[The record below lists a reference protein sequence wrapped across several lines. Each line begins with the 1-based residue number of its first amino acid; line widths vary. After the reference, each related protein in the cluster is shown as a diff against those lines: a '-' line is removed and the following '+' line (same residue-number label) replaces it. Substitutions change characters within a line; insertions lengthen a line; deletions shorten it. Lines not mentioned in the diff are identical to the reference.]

1 MVKVALISSWGACCG
16 VSIHAELIGRALLRR
31 GHELIVFAPRCYEDR
46 RTYFFFSRD
55 EEFVVRNFSFL
66 RYGDRYSDEE
76 LLNSFYLDP
85 TPILESDYDV
95 LMVEKPTSIPLGK
108 LLEIFPKI
116 KRKAKTVAILH
127 EGILPV
133 NPYFSKFDWDAIAVF
148 DGRFKKLFSKV
159 FPAEKIHIVPFP
171 CHPIKKGDKVN
182 LRKEIGLP
190 EDGKIIFTFGRF
202 YGIEEILH
210 MLRSLKEGYPSLIY
224 LCLVRNVERFMLLKE
239 LRQMYPFIQ
248 VRLGRPSIEELYK
261 YLGAIDAI
269 LLNRGHPKHIAVS
282 STAHLCMGSL
292 NPILCSDVGYF
303 YTFDKEVIKYRN
315 LMELEAR
322 IMDVFEGRVSETLK
336 RAEEFVKRHSAD
348 KIAEELLKIGL
359 EA

>member
-1 MVKVALISSWGACCG
+1 M
-16 VSIHAELIGRALLRR
+16 
-31 GHELIVFAPRCYEDR
+31 
-46 RTYFFFSRD
+46 
-55 EEFVVRNFSFL
+55 
-66 RYGDRYSDEE
+66 
-76 LLNSFYLDP
+76 
-85 TPILESDYDV
+85 
-95 LMVEKPTSIPLGK
+95 
-108 LLEIFPKI
+108 
-116 KRKAKTVAILH
+116 
-127 EGILPV
+127 
-133 NPYFSKFDWDAIAVF
+133 
-148 DGRFKKLFSKV
+148 
-159 FPAEKIHIVPFP
+159 
-171 CHPIKKGDKVN
+171 N

-261 YLGAIDAI
+261 YLGATDAI

-315 LMELEAR
+315 LVELEAR

-348 KIAEELLKIGL
+348 KIAEELLKISL